1 MNTYGKKN
9 TFFILL
15 VTFSCFSQQKSIAK
29 LVASPNP
36 FTNNTTIFINSK
48 VNQNVIFTVR
58 NVLGKTVY
66 SKKIKVTNGRNS
78 IPFYRND
85 LKSGMY
91 IYAIQ
96 SNKEVISKR
105 FVIHK

>member
-1 MNTYGKKN
+1 MVKK
-9 TFFILL
+9 ILL
-15 VTFSCFSQQKSIAK
+15 LFFLMISLSSFSQEKSIDK

-36 FTNNTTIFINSK
+36 FTNTTTIFVNSK
-48 VNQNVIFTVR
+48 TSQTVILTVR

-66 SKKIKVTNGRNS
+66 SKKLKVINGRNS
-78 IPFYRND
+78 IPFNRND

-105 FVIHK
+105 FVIR

>member
-1 MNTYGKKN
+1 MVKK
-9 TFFILL
+9 ILL
-15 VTFSCFSQQKSIAK
+15 LFLLTITLSSFSQEKSIDK

-36 FTNNTTIFINSK
+36 FTNSTTIFVNSK
-48 VNQNVIFTVR
+48 TSQTVILTVR

-66 SKKIKVTNGRNS
+66 SKKLKVINGRNS
-78 IPFYRND
+78 IPFNRND

-105 FVIHK
+105 FVIR

>member
-1 MNTYGKKN
+1 MVKKVL
-9 TFFILL
+9 FLLLL
-15 VTFSCFSQQKSIAK
+15 VTLSSFSQQKSIDK

-36 FTNNTTIFINSK
+36 FINNTTIYVNSK
-48 VNQNVIFTVR
+48 TSQTVILTIR

-66 SKKIKVTNGRNS
+66 SKEIKVRNGRNS
-78 IPFYRND
+78 IPFQRND

-105 FVIHK
+105 FVIK

>member
-1 MNTYGKKN
+1 MVKKIL
-9 TFFILL
+9 FLFLL
-15 VTFSCFSQQKSIAK
+15 VTLSSFSQEKSIDK

-36 FTNNTTIFINSK
+36 FINNTTIFVSSK
-48 VNQNVIFTVR
+48 SSQTVILTVR

-66 SKKIKVTNGRNS
+66 SKRIKIINGRNS
-78 IPFYRND
+78 IPFERND

-105 FVIHK
+105 FVIR

>member
-1 MNTYGKKN
+1 MVKKIL
-9 TFFILL
+9 FLFLL
-15 VTFSCFSQQKSIAK
+15 VTLSSFSQEKSIDG

-48 VNQNVIFTVR
+48 ISQNVILTVR

-66 SKKIKVTNGRNS
+66 SKRIKVTNGRNS
-78 IPFYRND
+78 IPFDRND

-105 FVIHK
+105 FVIR

>member
-1 MNTYGKKN
+1 MLKKLL
-9 TFFILL
+9 FLFLL
-15 VTFSCFSQQKSIAK
+15 VTLSSFSQEKSIDK

-36 FTNNTTIFINSK
+36 FTNSTKIFVDSKINQT
-48 VNQNVIFTVR
+48 VVLTVR

-66 SKKIKVTNGRNS
+66 SKKIKVINGRNS
-78 IPFYRND
+78 IPFQRND

-105 FVIHK
+105 FVIK

>member
-1 MNTYGKKN
+1 MVKK
-9 TFFILL
+9 ILL
-15 VTFSCFSQQKSIAK
+15 LFLFLVTLSSFSQEKQVDK

-36 FTNNTTIFINSK
+36 FTNNTTISFNAKSD
-48 VNQNVIFTVR
+48 QTVIFTVR

-66 SKKIKVTNGRNS
+66 KKELNISKGRNS
-78 IPFYRND
+78 YPFYRND

-96 SNKEVISKR
+96 SNKNIISKR
-105 FVIHK
+105 FVIK

>member
-1 MNTYGKKN
+1 MVKKIL
-9 TFFILL
+9 FFFLL
-15 VTFSCFSQQKSIAK
+15 TVTLSNFSQQKSIDK

-36 FTNNTTIFINSK
+36 FTNITTIFVNSK
-48 VNQNVIFTVR
+48 MNQTIILTVR

-66 SKKIKVTNGRNS
+66 SKKIKVVNGKNK
-78 IPFYRND
+78 IPFDRND

-91 IYAIQ
+91 IYAVQ

-105 FVIHK
+105 FVIR

>member
-1 MNTYGKKN
+1 MLKKLL
-9 TFFILL
+9 FLFLL
-15 VTFSCFSQQKSIAK
+15 VTLSSFSQEKSIDR

-36 FTNNTTIFINSK
+36 FTNNTKIFVDSKINQT
-48 VNQNVIFTVR
+48 VVLTVR

-66 SKKIKVTNGRNS
+66 SKKIKVINGRNS
-78 IPFYRND
+78 IPFQRND

-105 FVIHK
+105 FVIK

>member
-1 MNTYGKKN
+1 MVKKILFLL
-9 TFFILL
+9 FF
-15 VTFSCFSQQKSIAK
+15 VTTLSGFSQEKFIDK

-36 FTNNTTIFINSK
+36 FVNNTTIYFNAKNEQS
-48 VNQNVIFTVR
+48 VILTVR

-66 SKKIKVTNGRNS
+66 RKELKANSGRNS
-78 IPFYRND
+78 FPFQRDD

-96 SNKEVISKR
+96 SNKEIISKR
-105 FVIHK
+105 FVIR

>member
-1 MNTYGKKN
+1 MVKKIL
-9 TFFILL
+9 FLFLL
-15 VTFSCFSQQKSIAK
+15 VTLSSFSQQKSIDSM
-29 LVASPNP
+29 VASPNP

-48 VNQNVIFTVR
+48 VSQNVILTVR

-78 IPFYRND
+78 IPFDRND

-105 FVIHK
+105 FVIR

>member
-1 MNTYGKKN
+1 MVKKIL
-9 TFFILL
+9 FLFLL
-15 VTFSCFSQQKSIAK
+15 VTLSSFSQKKSIDGM
-29 LVASPNP
+29 VASPNP
-36 FTNNTTIFINSK
+36 FTNNTTIFVNSK
-48 VNQNVIFTVR
+48 VSQNVILTVR

-66 SKKIKVTNGRNS
+66 SKRIKVTNGRNS
-78 IPFYRND
+78 IPFDRND

-105 FVIHK
+105 FVIR

>member
-1 MNTYGKKN
+1 MVKKIL
-9 TFFILL
+9 FLFLL
-15 VTFSCFSQQKSIAK
+15 VTLSSFSQEKSIDK

-36 FTNNTTIFINSK
+36 FINNTTIFVNSK
-48 VNQNVIFTVR
+48 SSQTVILTVR

-66 SKKIKVTNGRNS
+66 SRKIKVVNGRNS
-78 IPFYRND
+78 ITFERND

-105 FVIHK
+105 FVIR

>member
-1 MNTYGKKN
+1 MVKK
-9 TFFILL
+9 ILFL
-15 VTFSCFSQQKSIAK
+15 FLLITLSSFSQEKSINSM
-29 LVASPNP
+29 VASPNP

-48 VNQNVIFTVR
+48 VSQNVILTVR

-66 SKKIKVTNGRNS
+66 SKRIKVTNGRNS
-78 IPFYRND
+78 IPFDRND

-105 FVIHK
+105 FVIR

>member
-1 MNTYGKKN
+1 MVKKVL
-9 TFFILL
+9 FLFLL
-15 VTFSCFSQQKSIAK
+15 VTLSSFSQQKSIDK

-36 FTNNTTIFINSK
+36 FINNTTIFVNSK
-48 VNQNVIFTVR
+48 INQTVILTIR

-66 SKKIKVTNGRNS
+66 SKEIKVRNGRNS
-78 IPFYRND
+78 IPFQRND

-105 FVIHK
+105 FVIK

>member
-1 MNTYGKKN
+1 MLKKIL
-9 TFFILL
+9 FIFL
-15 VTFSCFSQQKSIAK
+15 VVTLSSFSQEKSIDK

-36 FTNNTTIFINSK
+36 FTNNTKIFIDSK
-48 VNQNVIFTVR
+48 MKQTVVLTVR

-66 SKKIKVTNGRNS
+66 SKKIKVVNGRNS
-78 IPFYRND
+78 IPFNRND

-96 SNKEVISKR
+96 NNKEVISKR
-105 FVIHK
+105 FVIK

>member
-1 MNTYGKKN
+1 MVKK
-9 TFFILL
+9 ILL
-15 VTFSCFSQQKSIAK
+15 LFFLMISLSSFSQEKSIDK

-36 FTNNTTIFINSK
+36 FTNTTTIFVNSK
-48 VNQNVIFTVR
+48 TNQTVILTVR

-66 SKKIKVTNGRNS
+66 SKKLKVINGRNS
-78 IPFYRND
+78 IPFNRND

-105 FVIHK
+105 FVIK